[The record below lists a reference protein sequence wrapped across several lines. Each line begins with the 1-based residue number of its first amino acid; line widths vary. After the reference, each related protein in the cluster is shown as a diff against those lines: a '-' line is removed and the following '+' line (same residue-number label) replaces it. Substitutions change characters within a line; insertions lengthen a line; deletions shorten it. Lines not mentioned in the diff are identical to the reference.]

1 MFFDL
6 RYQWSIG
13 FEPMLTIRTFPL
25 RNLTFHWRG
34 NLPVLLGAMV
44 GAAVLTGA
52 LLVGDSLRG
61 SLRARADR
69 QLNGVQSAWLGTRFI
84 RAEVAKNIP
93 DSTPAILLTGTVECD
108 GRRATKVTVVSLPNE
123 RSLFPGV
130 TLANGGAC
138 LSHRLADHLAAKAGA
153 TIRVSLE
160 KPSAIPRGSLLG
172 KREADDTTLSLRLP
186 VASVLPVEDPANDF
200 SLSPSPGLPA
210 VIYLPLDALQQR
222 LGKAELCNAILSPN
236 DQHPNSSNEFTD
248 FLSLSDWGVKL
259 RTERAQPTGKKVKG
273 RELPYVSVESDRL
286 VLDPATVN
294 RVIQST
300 KSRGL
305 TCELTTSYL
314 ANAIFANGKEI
325 PYSIVTAL
333 TPNVAPPLGPFKS
346 GNADLAD
353 DEIIL
358 VDWPESPIKG
368 LKPGDPVT
376 IKYFEPETEGGA
388 KETTATFKYSGSIPL
403 YGVAADPSLT
413 PPFAGITD
421 KLSVRDWKPP
431 FPYDATKIKPND
443 VHELYWQ
450 DYRTTPKAYISRKAG
465 EKLFASRYGTVTS
478 IRVAPKPGLS
488 VEQTAEALTGA
499 LRDSLDPLA
508 AGFVFENVAERL
520 RVAGKGGQDFGGL
533 FLGFSFFLIISA
545 LLLIGLLFRLA
556 VEQRSK
562 EVGLLLATGYS
573 PKVVRRLI
581 LAEGFIIAAAGSA
594 LGVAVAVPYTGYLL
608 KILVSL
614 WPDPSVG
621 TFLTLHVSP
630 VSLVIGWALGLF
642 TAILAMFLA
651 LRSLLKVSPPQLLR
665 GTTGVVETS
674 TSMRR
679 WPVIVAISFAS
690 VAVGL
695 LVGGGFATNPDAK
708 AGCFFGGGA
717 MLLTGGM
724 LLVRAWLRAPR
735 EKVVNGV
742 PALAIRNATRNPG
755 RSLLTVSLVASAAF
769 LLAAVESFRRPPPP
783 ADWKGYTLIAE
794 SDVPLFQSFGNGP
807 GLDDLM
813 LGLEKA
819 YADKP
824 TDEPTQVRLAKAK
837 ATLVDMAVVPIR
849 VHGGDDAS
857 CLNLYQAGKPRVIGV
872 PKSLLEPMPAAKAD
886 GIPTAVEQNTMMWM
900 LKKGM
905 GDSVELP
912 NGSGEPTAFRLVQ
925 TLTDSPFQ
933 SELLIDDDAFRVTFP
948 KDDGFRMFL
957 ISVPTGRDRDVS
969 ALLETGLAASG
980 LTVTPV
986 KDKVAGF
993 QAVIGAYLTL
1003 FQLLGGFGLL
1013 LGVAGLAVV
1022 LLRSVW
1028 ERSGELALLQ
1038 AVGYSR
1044 ATVIKM
1050 VLIENVF
1057 LLLLGLV
1064 VGTVS
1069 AAASVAPHRLEGAT
1083 IPWQRLAVL
1092 LGGVLVAGVVAVIVA
1107 TFVAVRRP
1115 VVPGLRAE

>member
-1 MFFDL
+1 
-6 RYQWSIG
+6 
-13 FEPMLTIRTFPL
+13 MLTKRTLPL
-25 RNLTFHWRG
+25 RNLAFHWRG

-69 QLNGVQSAWLGTRFI
+69 QLNGVQSAWIGTRFI

-93 DSTPAILLTGTVECD
+93 NSTTAILLTGTVECD
-108 GRRATKVTVVSLPNE
+108 GRRATKVTVVGLPNDH
-123 RSLFPGV
+123 SLFPGV

-138 LSHRLADHLAAKAGA
+138 LSHRLADHVVAKAGS
-153 TIRVSLE
+153 TIRISLE
-160 KPSAIPRGSLLG
+160 KPSAVPRGSLLG
-172 KREADDTTLSLRLP
+172 KRDADDTTLSLRLP
-186 VASVLPVEDPANDF
+186 VAAVLPIEDPANDF
-200 SLSPSPGLPA
+200 SLSPSPGLPT
-210 VIYLPLDALQQR
+210 VVYVPLNSLQLR

-236 DQHPNSSNEFTD
+236 KHPLSPSHHEFID
-248 FLSLSDWGVKL
+248 FLLLSDWGLTL
-259 RTERAQPTGKKVKG
+259 RTERAQPMGKKVKG

-286 VLDPATVN
+286 VLDSSTVKG
-294 RVIQST
+294 VTEAAKHS
-300 KSRGL
+300 GL
-305 TCELTTSYL
+305 TCEPTMSYL
-314 ANAIFANGKEI
+314 ANAILANGKEI

-333 TPNVAPPLGPFKS
+333 TPNVGPPLGPFKA

-368 LKPGDPVT
+368 LKTGDPVK
-376 IKYFEPETEGGA
+376 IKFFEPETEGGA
-388 KETTATFKYSGSIPL
+388 KEKTATFKYSGTIPL
-403 YGVAADPSLT
+403 SGVAADPSLT

-431 FPYDATKIKPND
+431 FPYDPTKIKPND
-443 VHELYWQ
+443 VHELFWQ

-465 EKLFASRYGTVTS
+465 ERLFASRYGTVTS
-478 IRVAPKPGLS
+478 IRIAPKSGQN

-499 LRDSLDPLA
+499 LRVSLDPVA

-533 FLGFSFFLIISA
+533 FLGFSFFLIVSA

-556 VEQRSK
+556 VEQRAK

-573 PKVVRRLI
+573 PKAVRRLI
-581 LAEGFIIAAAGSA
+581 LAEGFILAAVGSA
-594 LGVAVAVPYTGYLL
+594 LGVALAVPYAGYLL

-621 TFLTLHVSP
+621 TFLTLHVGP
-630 VSLVIGWALGLF
+630 LSLVIGWTLGLL

-665 GTTGVVETS
+665 GTTAVVEPMTTTS
-674 TSMRR
+674 R
-679 WPVIVAISFAS
+679 WPVVVAISLALLAIGF
-690 VAVGL
+690 

-717 MLLTGGM
+717 LLLTGGM

-735 EKVVNGV
+735 ETVVNGV

-769 LLAAVESFRRPPPP
+769 LLVAVESFRRPPPP

-807 GLDDLM
+807 GFDDLM

-824 TDEPTQVRLAKAK
+824 TDESTAARLAKAK
-837 ATLVDMAVVPIR
+837 AMLAGLTVVPIR
-849 VHGGDDAS
+849 VHSGDDAS
-857 CLNLYQAGKPRVIGV
+857 CLNLYQAGKPSVIGV
-872 PKSLLEPMPAAKAD
+872 PNELLDPLPPAGSD
-886 GIPTAVEQNTMMWM
+886 GVPTAVEQNTMMWM
-900 LKKGM
+900 LKKGL
-905 GDSVELP
+905 GDAVELP
-912 NGSGEPTAFRLVQ
+912 NGSGQPTSFRLVQ

-933 SELLIDDDAFRVTFP
+933 SELLISDDAFRVSFP
-948 KDDGFRMFL
+948 KDDGYRMFL
-957 ISVPTGRDRDVS
+957 ISIPAGKERDVA

-980 LTVTPV
+980 LTVTHV
-986 KDKVAGF
+986 QDKVAGF

-1028 ERSGELALLQ
+1028 ERSGELALLR

-1044 ATVIKM
+1044 AAVVKM

-1057 LLLLGLV
+1057 LLLLGLL
-1064 VGTVS
+1064 VGTVA

-1083 IPWQRLAVL
+1083 IPWQRLAVM
-1092 LGGVLVAGVVAVIVA
+1092 LGGVLVAGVIAVIVA